1 MAWRDSRRS
10 RKRLLLYSTAIVLG
24 IAALVAIGSFG
35 RNLERGI
42 EEHSKTL
49 LGADLVLTS
58 RQPLGRE
65 HEALFESLGGAQS
78 REITFSSMVFFP
90 ETEDTRLVQVRAL
103 SGEFPFYGSL
113 ETTPAEAG
121 LAFRDG
127 TGALVEETLLLQYG
141 AKIGDRIRIGNWET
155 RVIGSLQKVPGE
167 TILLATI
174 APRVFIAMSELPRTG
189 LLREG
194 SLARYRMLFQF
205 APERDMEQ
213 LVAERREQF
222 EELRLGHETV
232 QQRKENL
239 GRSMDRLYHFL
250 NLIGFIALL
259 LGGVGVASAIHV
271 HIKQKLGT
279 VAVLR
284 CLGCTARQSLMIY
297 LIQGMALGLAGAMG
311 GAALGILVQ
320 MALPRVLSDFVPFAI
335 PQAISWVAVA
345 RAIGIGFVI
354 CLLFALLPLAAV
366 RRIPPLAALRVSY
379 GGQANAR
386 RDPLVWITWLCLGA
400 GIVGFALMQTQR
412 WQHGLGFALALAVAF
427 AVLAGVALVLEWL
440 MKKVVRA
447 GLPYVWRQ
455 GLANLHRPQNRTV
468 LLMVSLGLGTFLILT
483 LYLTQRTILDELVGS
498 RQMHQANAVLFDVQ
512 TDQREGISE
521 LLREHSLPLLDE
533 APIVTMRLQSIKGR
547 SVEDILTD
555 PADTIPRWI
564 LRREYRSTY
573 RSSLRDSEQITAGQW
588 IGAADPGMERI
599 PISVEEGLAG
609 DLGLAIGDAVVFD
622 VQGIPLETEVASLRK
637 VDWRRVQ
644 PNFFMVFPEG
654 ALEEAPAFHV
664 FVTRVTSAAESAALQ
679 RDVVRAFPNVSAVDL
694 TLVLETLDSVLG
706 KIAFVVQ
713 FMALFTVATG
723 LLVLAGA
730 ILTGRYQR
738 IQESILLRT
747 LGASRRQIFQI
758 LGVEYFAL
766 GFLAA
771 LAGIVL
777 SLGGTWALAAF
788 VFDMAFRP
796 PLVPIVLALLV
807 VSVLTLAVG
816 LLASRGVANHPPL
829 EILRSEG

>member
-35 RNLERGI
+35 HNLERGI
-42 EEHSKTL
+42 DEHSKAL
-49 LGADLVLTS
+49 LGADLVLSS
-58 RQPLGRE
+58 RQPLDSA
-65 HEALFESLGGAQS
+65 HEALFERLEGTQS

-90 ETEDTRLVQVRAL
+90 ENEGTRLVQVRAL
-103 SGEFPFYGSL
+103 RGEFPFYGSF
-113 ETTPAEAG
+113 ETTPPEAAS
-121 LAFRDG
+121 AFRDG
-127 TGALVEETLLLQYG
+127 SGALVEEALLLQYG
-141 AKIGDRIRIGNWET
+141 IKVGDPIRIGNWET
-155 RVIGSLQKVPGE
+155 RVAGSLQKVPGE

-174 APRVFIAMSELPRTG
+174 APRVFIAMSELPKTG

-205 APERDMEQ
+205 GPERDVEQ
-213 LVAERREQF
+213 LVAANREQF

-232 QQRKENL
+232 EQRKENL
-239 GRSMDRLYHFL
+239 GRSMDRLQHFL

-271 HIKQKLGT
+271 HIKQKLST

-284 CLGCTARQSLMIY
+284 CLGCSAKQSLLIY
-297 LIQGMALGLAGAMG
+297 LIQGMALGLAGALA

-320 MALPRVLSDFVPFAI
+320 MVLPRVMADFVPFPI
-335 PQAISWVAVA
+335 PHAISWMAVA
-345 RAIGIGFVI
+345 QAIGIGFAI
-354 CLLFALLPLAAV
+354 CLLFALLPLAGV
-366 RRIPPLAALRVSY
+366 RRIPPLAALRASY
-379 GGQANAR
+379 GEPENAR
-386 RDPLVWITWLCLGA
+386 RDPLVWIIWFCLGA
-400 GIVGFALMQTQR
+400 GIVGFALTQTQR
-412 WQHGLGFALALAVAF
+412 WQHGIGFAAALAIAF
-427 AVLAGVALVLEWL
+427 AVLAGVALGLEWL
-440 MKKVVRA
+440 MKRLVRG

-483 LYLTQRTILDELVGS
+483 LYLTQRTILSELVGS
-498 RQMHQANAVLFDVQ
+498 RQVHQANAVLFDVQ
-512 TDQREGISE
+512 TDQREGVAE
-521 LLREHSLPLLDE
+521 LIRTHGLPLLDE
-533 APIVTMRLQSIKGR
+533 APIVTMRLHSIKGR
-547 SVEDILTD
+547 AVEDILTD
-555 PADTIPRWI
+555 PEAAIPRWI

-573 RSSLRDSEQITAGQW
+573 RSGLRDSEQITAGRW
-588 IGAADPGMERI
+588 IGSAENDLERI

-609 DLGLAIGDAVVFD
+609 ELNIEIGDELVFD
-622 VQGIPLETEVASLRK
+622 VQGIPVETEVASLRK

-644 PNFFMVFPEG
+644 PNFFVVFPEG
-654 ALEEAPAFHV
+654 AIEEAPAFHV

-723 LLVLAGA
+723 LLVLGGA

-747 LGASRRQIFQI
+747 LGASRRQILQI

-777 SLGGTWALAAF
+777 SLGGTWALARF

-796 PLVPIVLALLV
+796 PLAPIALALLV
-807 VSVLTLAVG
+807 VSLLTLAVG
-816 LLASRGVANHPPL
+816 LLASRGVARHPPL
-829 EILRSEG
+829 EILRAEG